1 LLPLLQQE
9 AAWTSTISTFLFTNV
24 WLTLTTYAAVAVAA
38 AGGRLD
44 LEDTSLQ
51 PAAAEQGG
59 AAGTTQQQQQQQQV
73 SESEAVQQ
81 YRRRRQEVLDLI
93 PTVFADTDEQYASL
107 AAVKAKLEGFKAQYP
122 KEYATAYIGESAA
135 ALFAPFVRLELLQWE
150 PLPLVQQQQIGGSS
164 NGSAAD
170 GQTQQQQ
177 QQQAAGFDTQDWYQ
191 QLFEY
196 GLAAAGPAAAAAAAG
211 DDADANLVPQ
221 LVESLVLPLAL
232 SLVAR

>member
-1 LLPLLQQE
+1 
-9 AAWTSTISTFLFTNV
+9 
-24 WLTLTTYAAVAVAA
+24 
-38 AGGRLD
+38 LD

-51 PAAAEQGG
+51 PAAAAAAAAQGG
-59 AAGTTQQQQQQQQV
+59 GTSNPQQQQQQ
-73 SESEAVQQ
+73 SEALQQ
-81 YRRRRQEVLDLI
+81 YSRRRQEVLDLI
-93 PTVFADTDEQYASL
+93 PTVFADADEQYASL

-150 PLPLVQQQQIGGSS
+150 PLPLL
-164 NGSAAD
+164 
-170 GQTQQQQ
+170 QQQQ
-177 QQQAAGFDTQDWYQ
+177 QQQGGSGSSSSGLAAADGQSPGFDTQDWYQ

-196 GLAAAGPAAAAAAAG
+196 GLAAAAGPAAAAAE
-211 DDADANLVPQ
+211 DADANLVPQ